1 MRNGQVF
8 TFRVILHD
16 LVRTYDKIYFIVFFF
31 VMYLHVGAMR
41 LDTNL
46 DSE

>member
-16 LVRTYDKIYFIVFFF
+16 LVRTYDKIYFIVFFCNVLTRRCYALRYQF
-31 VMYLHVGAMR
+31 R
-41 LDTNL
+41 F
-46 DSE
+46 